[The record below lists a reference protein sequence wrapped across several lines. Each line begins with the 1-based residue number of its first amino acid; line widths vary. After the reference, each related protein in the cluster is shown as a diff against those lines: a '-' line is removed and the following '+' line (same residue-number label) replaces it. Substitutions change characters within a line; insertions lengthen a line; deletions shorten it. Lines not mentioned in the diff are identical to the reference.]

1 MSVDPFDPFAP
12 EPVEAPRKP
21 APTPALEPGLLDAVT
36 AARFLGISRTTL
48 DKLVRQGKIK
58 PVRLA
63 GRVLF
68 SRSHLEAIARGES
81 GAT

>member
-1 MSVDPFDPFAP
+1 
-12 EPVEAPRKP
+12 
-21 APTPALEPGLLDAVT
+21 VT
-36 AARFLGISRTTL
+36 AARFLGICRTTL

-68 SRSHLEAIARGES
+68 PRSLLEAIARGES
-81 GAT
+81 GAS